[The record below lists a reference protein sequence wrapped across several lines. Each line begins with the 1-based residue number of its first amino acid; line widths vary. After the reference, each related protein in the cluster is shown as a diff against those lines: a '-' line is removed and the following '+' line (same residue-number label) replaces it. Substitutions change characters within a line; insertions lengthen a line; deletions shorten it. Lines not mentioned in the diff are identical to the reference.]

1 MPGRLH
7 LPVRLYVIFG
17 MAIVLPSLL
26 LAYWGLSLVE
36 DERAQ
41 LSKDQQR
48 IGFSLILALDEMLD
62 RALSDSASGLV
73 EERVLM
79 DGEGR
84 FLVPKVASDRS
95 SGWVPMEGEREEF
108 GKRRLQ
114 GRHLEVQEVS
124 WEGFERPH
132 QGSCPERIGQVRL
145 QGRRP

>member
-1 MPGRLH
+1 MPERLH

-26 LAYWGLSLVE
+26 LAYWGLSSVD

-62 RALSDSASGLV
+62 QALSDSASGLV

-79 DGEGR
+79 DGKGR
-84 FLVPKVASDRS
+84 FLVPKVASDRT

-108 GKRRLQ
+108 GRGDYKDAIWRYRRLA
-114 GRHLEVQEVS
+114 GRASNGLILSLIH
-124 WEGFERPH
+124 
-132 QGSCPERIGQVRL
+132 I
-145 QGRRP
+145 